1 MKRILSLIIS
11 VMCLF
16 AFSSCSAFKKK
27 EESKVKI
34 KFATFY
40 SDKSEEKLVASY
52 KKIIEEYKKK
62 NDKVEIEF
70 VTEFGDDNKI
80 KESLQNGDVD
90 LIGLKRQQVI
100 EFAKS
105 GMLEDLT
112 AFFQEKELDKKL
124 YGASIGY
131 GLYNDK
137 IYGYNDMP
145 LTMEFFYN
153 VDILKK
159 HNISEPKNL
168 NELLVAA
175 SKLKSK
181 GITPIEVGALDNW
194 TLALL
199 FSQINAQTTGSI
211 EVTSKFN
218 TDKNG
223 YLSVKD
229 INKSFEV
236 YSQLFQKAISKGS
249 FDINYRQ
256 SVDDFVKGKVAILPA
271 GAWAH
276 KLIDEIKPTN
286 FNYSV
291 LKEPLKF
298 VEEPISLIA
307 SAGGQT
313 IVVPQKSSYKKETMA
328 FLEHLLSDE
337 AQKVFVEAG
346 YISPLA
352 SSNSN
357 DNELQNKLLNHLN
370 MTDKNSVIFMDNLPI
385 KMADTLT
392 RVLLDVAEGR
402 VKANEAWNRIIKL
415 TFQQ

>member
-1 MKRILSLIIS
+1 
-11 VMCLF
+11 
-16 AFSSCSAFKKK
+16 
-27 EESKVKI
+27 
-34 KFATFY
+34 
-40 SDKSEEKLVASY
+40 
-52 KKIIEEYKKK
+52 
-62 NDKVEIEF
+62 EIEF

-80 KESLQNGDVD
+80 EESLQNGEVD
-90 LIGLKRQQVI
+90 IIGLKRQQAI
-100 EFAKS
+100 EYAKS

-112 AFFQEKELDKKL
+112 TFFTEKELDKKL

-153 VDILKK
+153 VDLFKK
-159 HNISEPKNL
+159 HNLSEPKNL
-168 NELLVAA
+168 NEVISVAT
-175 SKLKSK
+175 KLKSK
-181 GITPIEVGALDNW
+181 GITPIEVGARDNW
-194 TLALL
+194 TLALV

-211 EVTSKFN
+211 EATSKYN

-223 YLSVKD
+223 YLTVKD
-229 INKSFEV
+229 INKSFDL
-236 YSQLFQKAISKGS
+236 YSQLFNKVISKGS
-249 FDINYRQ
+249 FEINYRQ

-271 GAWAH
+271 GAWAYN
-276 KLIDEIKPTN
+276 LINEIKPAN

-291 LKEPLKF
+291 FTEPLKF
-298 VEEPISLIA
+298 VEEPVSVIA

-328 FLEHLLSDE
+328 FLEYLLSDE

-346 YISPLA
+346 YISPLS
-352 SSNSN
+352 SSNKN
-357 DNELQNKLLNHLN
+357 DNELQDKLLNHLN
-370 MTDKNSVIFMDNLPI
+370 ITDKNSVIFMDNLPT

-402 VKANEAWNRIIKL
+402 VKASEAWSRIIKL

>member
-1 MKRILSLIIS
+1 MKRIFALIIS
-11 VMCLF
+11 IMCLF
-16 AFSSCSAFKKK
+16 AFSSCSVFKKK

-40 SDKSEEKLVASY
+40 SDKSEQKLVESY
-52 KKIIEEYKKK
+52 KKIIDEYKKK

-70 VTEFGDDNKI
+70 ITEFGDDNKI
-80 KESLQNGDVD
+80 KESLQNGEVD
-90 LIGLKRQQVI
+90 IIGLKRQQVI
-100 EFAKS
+100 EYAKS

-112 AFFQEKELDKKL
+112 TFFTEKELDKKL

-153 VDILKK
+153 VDLFKK
-159 HNISEPKNL
+159 HNLSEPKNL
-168 NELLVAA
+168 NELISVAT
-175 SKLKSK
+175 KLKSK

-211 EVTSKFN
+211 EATSKYN

-223 YLSVKD
+223 YLTVKD
-229 INKSFEV
+229 INKSFDI
-236 YSQLFQKAISKGS
+236 YSQLFNKAISKGS

-271 GAWAH
+271 GAWAYN
-276 KLIDEIKPTN
+276 LINEIKPAN

-291 LKEPLKF
+291 FTEPLKF
-298 VEEPISLIA
+298 VEEPVSVIA

-328 FLEHLLSDE
+328 FLEYLLSDE

-346 YISPLA
+346 YISPLS
-352 SSNSN
+352 SSNKN
-357 DNELQNKLLNHLN
+357 DNELQDKLLNHLN
-370 MTDKNSVIFMDNLPI
+370 ITDKNSVIFMDNLPT

-402 VKANEAWNRIIKL
+402 VKASEAWSRIIKL
-415 TFQQ
+415 TFQ

>member
-1 MKRILSLIIS
+1 MKRIFALIIS
-11 VMCLF
+11 IMCLF
-16 AFSSCSAFKKK
+16 AFSSCSVFKKK
-27 EESKVKI
+27 EDSKVKI

-40 SDKSEEKLVASY
+40 SDKSEQKLVDSY
-52 KKIIEEYKKK
+52 KKIVDEYKKK

-80 KESLQNGDVD
+80 KESLQNGEVD
-90 LIGLKRQQVI
+90 IIGLKRQQVI
-100 EFAKS
+100 EYAKS

-112 AFFQEKELDKKL
+112 TFFTEKELDKKL

-153 VDILKK
+153 VDLFKK
-159 HNISEPKNL
+159 HNLSEPKNL
-168 NELLVAA
+168 NELISVAT
-175 SKLKSK
+175 KLKSK
-181 GITPIEVGALDNW
+181 GITSIEVGALDNW

-211 EVTSKFN
+211 EATSKYN

-223 YLSVKD
+223 YLTVKD
-229 INKSFEV
+229 INKSFDI
-236 YSQLFQKAISKGS
+236 YSQLFNKAISKGS

-271 GAWAH
+271 GAWAYN
-276 KLIDEIKPTN
+276 LINEIKPAN

-291 LKEPLKF
+291 FTEPLKF
-298 VEEPISLIA
+298 VEEPVSVIA

-328 FLEHLLSDE
+328 FLEYLLSDE

-346 YISPLA
+346 YISPLS
-352 SSNSN
+352 SSNKN
-357 DNELQNKLLNHLN
+357 DNELQDKLLNHLN
-370 MTDKNSVIFMDNLPI
+370 LTDKNSVIFMDNLPT

-402 VKANEAWNRIIKL
+402 VKASEAWSRIVKL

>member
-1 MKRILSLIIS
+1 MKRIFALIIS
-11 VMCLF
+11 IMCLF
-16 AFSSCSAFKKK
+16 AFSSCTVFKKK

-40 SDKSEEKLVASY
+40 SDKSEQKLVESY
-52 KKIIEEYKKK
+52 KKIIDEYKKK

-70 VTEFGDDNKI
+70 VTEYGDDNKI
-80 KESLQNGDVD
+80 KESLQNGEVD
-90 LIGLKRQQVI
+90 IIGLKRQQVI
-100 EFAKS
+100 EYAKS

-112 AFFQEKELDKKL
+112 TFFTEKELDKKL

-131 GLYNDK
+131 GLFNDK

-153 VDILKK
+153 VDLFKK
-159 HNISEPKNL
+159 YNLSEPKNL
-168 NELLVAA
+168 NELISVAT
-175 SKLKSK
+175 KLKSK

-211 EVTSKFN
+211 EATSKYN

-223 YLSVKD
+223 YLTIKD
-229 INKSFEV
+229 INKSFDI
-236 YSQLFQKAISKGS
+236 YSQLFNKTISKGS

-276 KLIDEIKPTN
+276 KLINEIKPAN
-286 FNYSV
+286 FNYS
-291 LKEPLKF
+291 LFTEPLKF
-298 VEEPISLIA
+298 VEEPISVIA

-328 FLEHLLSDE
+328 FLEYLLSDE
-337 AQKVFVEAG
+337 AQKIFVEAG
-346 YISPLA
+346 YISPLS
-352 SSNSN
+352 SSNKN
-357 DNELQNKLLNHLN
+357 DNELQDKLLNHLN
-370 MTDKNSVIFMDNLPI
+370 LTDKNSVIFMDNLPT

-402 VKANEAWNRIIKL
+402 VKASEAWSRIIKL
-415 TFQQ
+415 TFQ

>member
-1 MKRILSLIIS
+1 MKRIFAI
-11 VMCLF
+11 VMSILCITSF
-16 AFSSCSAFKKK
+16 ASCSMFKKQ

-40 SDKSEEKLVASY
+40 SEKSEKKLVESY
-52 KKIIEEYKKK
+52 KKIIDEYKKK
-62 NDKVEIEF
+62 NDKIEIELI
-70 VTEFGDDNKI
+70 TDFGEENKV
-80 KESLQNGDVD
+80 KEAMQNGEVD
-90 LIGLKRQQVI
+90 LIGLKRQHVI

-112 AFFQEKELDKKL
+112 TYFAEKELDKKL

-153 VDILKK
+153 ADLFRKY
-159 HNISEPKNL
+159 NLNEPKNL
-168 NELLVAA
+168 KELINI
-175 SKLKSK
+175 STKLKSK
-181 GITPIEVGALDNW
+181 GVIPIEVGGLDNW

-211 EVTSKFN
+211 EVTSKYN

-223 YLSVKD
+223 YISLKN
-229 INKSFEV
+229 INKSFEI
-236 YSQLFQKAISKGS
+236 YSQIFSKTVSKGS
-249 FDINYRQ
+249 LDINYRQ
-256 SVDDFVKGKVAILPA
+256 SIDDFVKGKVAIIPA
-271 GAWAH
+271 GAWA
-276 KLIDEIKPTN
+276 KNLIDEIKPAN

-291 LKEPLKF
+291 FTEPLKF
-298 VEEPISLIA
+298 VEEPISMFA

-313 IVVPQKSSYKKETMA
+313 IVIPQKSSYKKETME
-328 FLEHLLSDE
+328 FLEYLLSDE

-346 YISPLA
+346 YISPLS
-352 SSNSN
+352 SSNKN

-370 MTDKNSVIFMDNLPI
+370 MTDKNSVVFIDNIPV
-385 KMADTLT
+385 KMGDTLT
-392 RVLLDVAEGR
+392 RVLLDMAEGR
-402 VKANEAWNRIIKL
+402 VKANEGWNRIIKF
-415 TFQQ
+415 TFQE